1 MNAVSIIGAGRLGT
15 SLARALARKGYAI
28 GALCCRTPKSAR
40 ESVRIAGSG
49 KAFTDPGRAAAAG
62 GILFLTVPDDG
73 IPGLARELA
82 SSPIDWRGRIV
93 FHCSGLLSARVL
105 EPLRKKGA
113 ATGSFHPAQTFAG
126 KESRPAL
133 FRGIR
138 FGLEGDLEALESA
151 MKIVRKLGG
160 GVLFLSEEDKPL
172 YHAACVLC
180 SGGTSI
186 LAAAASSLLRE
197 LGLDDRDAADLLLPL
212 LKMTLRNIGALGPEQ
227 ALTGP
232 FVRGDVRTVRRHL
245 ENLPAKGGYREI
257 YKALGMKSLETAG
270 KRGVPRA
277 RIRALKEL
285 LEDR

>member
-15 SLARALARKGYAI
+15 SLARAMARKGCPI

-40 ESVRIAGSG
+40 ESVRIAGAG

-62 GILFLTVPDDG
+62 GILFLTVPDDD
-73 IPGLARELA
+73 IPGLVRKLA

-93 FHCSGLLSARVL
+93 FHCSGLLPARVL
-105 EPLRKKGA
+105 DPLGKKGA
-113 ATGSFHPAQTFAG
+113 SIGSFHPAQTFAG
-126 KESRPAL
+126 KEARPGL
-133 FRGIR
+133 FKGIH
-138 FGLEGDLEALESA
+138 FGLEGDTKALEIA
-151 MKIVRKLGG
+151 MKFVRRLGG
-160 GVLFLSEEDKPL
+160 KVLLLSEEDKPL

-186 LAAAASSLLRE
+186 LAAAASSLLQGM
-197 LGLDDRDAADLLLPL
+197 GLDEREASDLLLPL
-212 LKMTLRNIGALGPEQ
+212 LGMTMRNIEALGPER

-232 FVRGDVRTVRRHL
+232 FVRGDVKTVRRHL

-257 YKALGMKSLETAG
+257 YKALGMKSLETAR

-285 LEDR
+285 LEDK